1 MSFQNLYIKN
11 ISMKNYLIETLHC
24 YLLHEVIIWNIDIG
38 NNPWNW
44 DIVFFSVTIPWNGKP
59 LIEGTYKFNAAF
71 MCLVPANMSHLK
83 IGPEF
88 VNLGILILQ
97 NLII

>member
-38 NNPWNW
+38 NNPWN
-44 DIVFFSVTIPWNGKP
+44 
-59 LIEGTYKFNAAF
+59 
-71 MCLVPANMSHLK
+71 
-83 IGPEF
+83 
-88 VNLGILILQ
+88 
-97 NLII
+97 